1 MVEYSGV
8 SEQDN
13 AGTAVG
19 AVDYG
24 ALQAKDAMQYGVVSI
39 GKDRPVSEAI
49 RLLLDKR
56 ISGLAVADEGRVEG
70 ILSEKDVLRLLY
82 EKEYLPGTVQ
92 DYMSTDVV
100 TFDVEDNFAFVCR
113 WLAKHDFRRVPI
125 LREGQ
130 LAGMITRADVIRV
143 YRARCGSP
151 RQAMPQARY
160 RDQLLARDAM
170 THGLLT
176 VGRDT
181 PLCEAVDILCVQHVT
196 GLPVVDEGMHLQGMI
211 TEKDVLRCI
220 GDADALDSTVQDHMT
235 DKVVAFEQDAP
246 LSDVCECLIRNN
258 FRRVP
263 ILSHGRLVGVLA
275 RADIIRKMTT
285 VFKRSMTD
293 R

>member
-1 MVEYSGV
+1 
-8 SEQDN
+8 
-13 AGTAVG
+13 
-19 AVDYG
+19 
-24 ALQAKDAMQYGVVSI
+24 LQAKDVMQYGVVSI
-39 GKDRPVSEAI
+39 ARDKPVAEAI
-49 RLLLDKR
+49 QLLLDKR
-56 ISGLAVADEGRVEG
+56 ISGLAVTDKGRVQG

-82 EKEYLPGTVQ
+82 EKEYLPGTVE
-92 DYMSTDVV
+92 DYMSTDVY
-100 TFDVEDNFAFVCR
+100 TFDVEDDFLLVCR
-113 WLAKHDFRRVPI
+113 WLARQDFRSVPI

-130 LAGMITRADVIRV
+130 LAGMITRADVIRI
-143 YRARCGSP
+143 YRARFGSST
-151 RQAMPQARY
+151 QAMPQARY

-176 VGRDT
+176 VRRDT

-220 GDADALDSTVQDHMT
+220 HDVDAQDSTVQDHMT
-235 DKVVAFEQDAP
+235 EQVVAFDQDAP

-263 ILSHGRLVGVLA
+263 ILSQDRLVGVLA
-275 RADIIRKMTT
+275 RADVIRRMATL
-285 VFKRSMTD
+285 FKRSRID